1 MENKTNIKNINP
13 EVYEA
18 VLEALEDHA
27 IVSVTDEK
35 GDILWA
41 NNKFLELSKYSLDEL
56 VGQNHRILK
65 SGHQPQE
72 LFVDLWA
79 TISAGK
85 TWHGEV
91 KNRAKDGTYFWASAT
106 IVPIFGPDG
115 KIKNYAGLRILIN
128 KEKELEEKVL
138 KRVNELEKFNKYS
151 VDRELVMVELKKEI
165 KELKEKLAKAEGK

>member
-85 TWHGEV
+85 TWPFFIVIPAGIEPASQLPQSCVLSIERRDHVNQESPSDRGSFQHE
-91 KNRAKDGTYFWASAT
+91 YLFWRFHIREAQ
-106 IVPIFGPDG
+106 VRVL
-115 KIKNYAGLRILIN
+115 N
-128 KEKELEEKVL
+128 EKEVFQFQEV
-138 KRVNELEKFNKYS
+138 R
-151 VDRELVMVELKKEI
+151 
-165 KELKEKLAKAEGK
+165 